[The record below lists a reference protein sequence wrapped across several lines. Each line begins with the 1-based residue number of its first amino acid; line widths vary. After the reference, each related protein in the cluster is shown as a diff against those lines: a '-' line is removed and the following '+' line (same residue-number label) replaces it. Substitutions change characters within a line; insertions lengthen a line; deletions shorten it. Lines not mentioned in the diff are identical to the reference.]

1 MTPPSTPRLG
11 AALWAAGMPG
21 VLVLALA
28 VTPQRLQGTPV
39 PHGAAIA
46 ASLVQSGVL
55 LALAAWLG
63 AALARPLGLKAPV
76 AEAALCGTGLW
87 DAVKPQLLPSARL
100 GLAAGAALHTAGLAA
115 PPELQ
120 QAGAAL
126 HIPVAAR
133 LLYGGITEEILLRWG
148 LMTLLAWLPW
158 RFLQR
163 RAGRPRARYM
173 AAATLVAALFFAIGH
188 FPAAAAMGVPFT
200 PATVGYLLAANSV
213 PGLLFGLA
221 YWRWGL
227 ESACIAHAGAHLV
240 ALAAGA

>member
-1 MTPPSTPRLG
+1 
-11 AALWAAGMPG
+11 
-21 VLVLALA
+21 
-28 VTPQRLQGTPV
+28 
-39 PHGAAIA
+39 
-46 ASLVQSGVL
+46 
-55 LALAAWLG
+55 
-63 AALARPLGLKAPV
+63 
-76 AEAALCGTGLW
+76 
-87 DAVKPQLLPSARL
+87 
-100 GLAAGAALHTAGLAA
+100 
-115 PPELQ
+115 
-120 QAGAAL
+120 
-126 HIPVAAR
+126 VAAR

-163 RAGRPRARYM
+163 RAGRPSAKYM
-173 AAATLVAALFFAIGH
+173 AAVTLVAALLFAIGH